1 MPLVLIVDDEPA
13 IADALSYALAQEHF
27 EVARAGLGREALD
40 FVRERGADL
49 VVLDIGLPDMSGLDV
64 CRELRRAGEVP
75 VLLLSARGAELDRV
89 LGLELGADDYVVKPF
104 SPREV
109 VARIRTILRRS
120 ASAPPAAAS
129 LAADATPAPFTI
141 HDEQRRITFRGT
153 ELALTRQEYEM
164 LRCLLRR
171 PRCVFSREQLLE
183 AAGVAAGAGYERNVD
198 SHVKGLRAK
207 LRAVSPES
215 DPIRTHRGV
224 GYSFEPEQ
232 A

>member
-1 MPLVLIVDDEPA
+1 
-13 IADALSYALAQEHF
+13 
-27 EVARAGLGREALD
+27 
-40 FVRERGADL
+40 
-49 VVLDIGLPDMSGLDV
+49 VLDIGLPDMSGLDV

-75 VLLLSARGAELDRV
+75 VLLLSARGTELDRV

-120 ASAPPAAAS
+120 ASAPPGAATPTDS
-129 LAADATPAPFTI
+129 PTPAPFTI
-141 HDEQRRITFRGT
+141 HDEQRRIVYRGAA
-153 ELALTRQEYEM
+153 LALTRQEYEM

-198 SHVKGLRAK
+198 SHVKELRAK
-207 LRAVSPES
+207 LRAVAPAS

-224 GYSFEPEQ
+224 GYSYEPEQ

>member
-1 MPLVLIVDDEPA
+1 
-13 IADALSYALAQEHF
+13 
-27 EVARAGLGREALD
+27 
-40 FVRERGADL
+40 
-49 VVLDIGLPDMSGLDV
+49 LDIGLPDMSGLDV

-120 ASAPPAAAS
+120 ASAPAATPAVGV
-129 LAADATPAPFTI
+129 TPAPFTI
-141 HDEQRRITFRGT
+141 HDEQRRIVYRGA

-183 AAGVAAGAGYERNVD
+183 AAGVAVGAGYERNVD

-207 LRAVSPES
+207 LRAVSPEA
-215 DPIRTHRGV
+215 DPVRTHRGV
-224 GYSFEPEQ
+224 GYSYEPEQ

>member
-13 IADALSYALAQEHF
+13 IADALSYALAQERF

-104 SPREV
+104 SPRDLL
-109 VARIRTILRRS
+109 ARVQ
-120 ASAPPAAAS
+120 A
-129 LAADATPAPFTI
+129 
-141 HDEQRRITFRGT
+141 
-153 ELALTRQEYEM
+153 
-164 LRCLLRR
+164 
-171 PRCVFSREQLLE
+171 LLE
-183 AAGVAAGAGYERNVD
+183 PN
-198 SHVKGLRAK
+198 
-207 LRAVSPES
+207 
-215 DPIRTHRGV
+215 RT
-224 GYSFEPEQ
+224 
-232 A
+232 

>member
-13 IADALSYALAQEHF
+13 ISEALSYAL
-27 EVARAGLGREALD
+27 
-40 FVRERGADL
+40 VRERFAVACVGLGGEALEFVRTQGADL

-64 CRELRRAGEVP
+64 CREIRRIGEVP
-75 VLLLSARGAELDRV
+75 VLFLSARGEEFDRV

-120 ASAPPAAAS
+120 ASAPPAAPG
-129 LAADATPAPFTI
+129 AAAAAATAFI
-141 HDEQRRITFRGT
+141 VNDEQRRIAFRGV
-153 ELALTRQEYEM
+153 ELTLTRQEYAM
-164 LRCLLRR
+164 LRCLLVR
-171 PRCVFSREQLLE
+171 PRRVFSREQLLE
-183 AAGVAAGAGYERNVD
+183 AAGVATGAGYERNVD

-207 LRAVSPES
+207 LRAVAPEA

-224 GYSFEPEQ
+224 GYSYEPEQ
-232 A
+232 V